1 MKFCHDHWHE
11 LKNAIRQRGMWGLV
25 RSNVYAAPARQEA
38 GQASEFDPMM
48 TATLMI
54 SEQAL
59 MAFGTYLLS
68 HHCCPLCEV
77 EQNLGKGLSLE
88 WIDIDAD
95 AVLELCRQRH
105 LIDSQ

>member
-1 MKFCHDHWHE
+1 MKFCDDHWHE

-25 RSNVYAAPARQEA
+25 RSNVYAAPTRQEA
-38 GQASEFDPMM
+38 GQASEFDPMT